1 MNLAITGGIASSRT
15 THRVA
20 SKRRETAWAWLSL
33 VVLVLCWDAAAR
45 LDDAASA
52 SSPTS
57 NQNALIPVSARP
69 TVN

>member
-15 THRVA
+15 THRMA

-45 LDDAASA
+45 LDDAALT
-52 SSPTS
+52 SSPGHRGRT
-57 NQNALIPVSARP
+57 AEGAAVEE
-69 TVN
+69 

>member
-45 LDDAASA
+45 LDDAALT
-52 SSPTS
+52 SSLGHRGRTEEG
-57 NQNALIPVSARP
+57 AAVEE
-69 TVN
+69 